1 MTDRELRKENRLDD
15 DDSLDR
21 DSLDHDNSYAI
32 SIFAEAQKTLRNN
45 LTRLIAVADETDD
58 GTAKNISKRA
68 LIQQAGIGRSTLY
81 NMTNGSAN
89 PDLQTLSR
97 IAAAF
102 NVPLSFLLMSPK
114 EWLHLAHALADLGSA
129 FNDEDATKIMA
140 QAMQEQKPRQR
151 SQHSLA
157 LARRLGV
164 YSPPRHNASL
174 PKVKTATH
182 WKAKQTDMDLQ
193 RRRAIRATAS
203 LPDYNE
209 LDINAAKTAFTLCI
223 LMGAVTR
230 TSGLEP

>member
-1 MTDRELRKENRLDD
+1 MTDRELEKENRLGD
-15 DDSLDR
+15 DDSLDH
-21 DSLDHDNSYAI
+21 DSRYA
-32 SIFAEAQKTLRNN
+32 SSVFTEAQKTLRNT

-68 LIQQAGIGRSTLY
+68 LVEQAGIGRSTLY

-102 NVPLSFLLMSPK
+102 NVPLPFLLMSPK
-114 EWLHLAHALADLGSA
+114 EWLHLTHALADLGSA
-129 FNDEDATKIMA
+129 FNDEAAKKIMA
-140 QAMQEQKPRQR
+140 QAMQEQKPRER

-157 LARRLGV
+157 LALRLGV
-164 YSPPRHNASL
+164 YSPPLHSASL
-174 PKVKTATH
+174 PKVKTAAR

-193 RRRAIRATAS
+193 RRRALRATAS

>member
-1 MTDRELRKENRLDD
+1 MTDRELKKEDRLDVESFD
-15 DDSLDR
+15 DDSG
-21 DSLDHDNSYAI
+21 YA
-32 SIFAEAQKTLRNN
+32 SSVFAEAQKTLRNN

-68 LIQQAGIGRSTLY
+68 LVQQSGIGRSTLY

-114 EWLHLAHALADLGSA
+114 EWLHLTHALADLGSA
-129 FNDEDATKIMA
+129 FSDEDATKIMA
-140 QAMQEQKPRQR
+140 QAMQEQKPRER
-151 SQHSLA
+151 SQYSLA
-157 LARRLGV
+157 LARRQGV
-164 YSPPRHNASL
+164 YTPPRHNASL

>member
-1 MTDRELRKENRLDD
+1 MTDRELEKENRLGD
-15 DDSLDR
+15 DDSLDH
-21 DSLDHDNSYAI
+21 DSRYA
-32 SIFAEAQKTLRNN
+32 SSVFTEAQKTLRNT

-68 LIQQAGIGRSTLY
+68 LVEQAGIGRSTLY

-102 NVPLSFLLMSPK
+102 NVPLPFLLMSPK
-114 EWLHLAHALADLGSA
+114 EWLHLTHALADLGSA
-129 FNDEDATKIMA
+129 FNDEAAKKIMA
-140 QAMQEQKPRQR
+140 QAMQEQKPRER

-164 YSPPRHNASL
+164 YTPPLHSASL
-174 PKVKTATH
+174 PKVKTATR

-193 RRRAIRATAS
+193 RRRALRATAS
-203 LPDYNE
+203 LPNYQK

>member
-1 MTDRELRKENRLDD
+1 MTDRELKKENRLDAESFD
-15 DDSLDR
+15 DDSG
-21 DSLDHDNSYAI
+21 YA
-32 SIFAEAQKTLRNN
+32 SSVFAEAQKTLRNN

-68 LIQQAGIGRSTLY
+68 LVQQAGIGRSTLY

-97 IAAAF
+97 ITAAF

-129 FNDEDATKIMA
+129 FNDEEATKIMA
-140 QAMQEQKPRQR
+140 QAMQEQKPRER
-151 SQHSLA
+151 SQYSLA
-157 LARRLGV
+157 LARRQGV
-164 YSPPRHNASL
+164 YTPPRHNASL

>member
-1 MTDRELRKENRLDD
+1 MTDRELKKEDRLDVESFD
-15 DDSLDR
+15 DDSG
-21 DSLDHDNSYAI
+21 YA
-32 SIFAEAQKTLRNN
+32 SSVFAEAQKTLRNN

-114 EWLHLAHALADLGSA
+114 EWLHLTHALADLGSA
-129 FNDEDATKIMA
+129 FNDEDATKIMT
-140 QAMQEQKPRQR
+140 QAMQEQKPRER

-164 YSPPRHNASL
+164 YTPPLHNASL
-174 PKVKTATH
+174 PKVKTTTH

-193 RRRAIRATAS
+193 RRRALRATAS
-203 LPDYNE
+203 LPNYQK